1 MSAETLTAVA
11 VVIAALTGLVTA
23 VGVFIVKTRVE
34 KVHVMVPFQPPI
46 SVTRMFETA
55 LVFPLLLRLV
65 SLNSTLTATG
75 F

>member
-34 KVHVMVPFQPPI
+34 KVHVMVNSRQD
-46 SVTRMFETA
+46 RMEA
-55 LVFPLLLRLV
+55 RIEEL
-65 SLNSTLTATG
+65 SSTLREANVDVPVAPKKG
-75 F
+75 HL